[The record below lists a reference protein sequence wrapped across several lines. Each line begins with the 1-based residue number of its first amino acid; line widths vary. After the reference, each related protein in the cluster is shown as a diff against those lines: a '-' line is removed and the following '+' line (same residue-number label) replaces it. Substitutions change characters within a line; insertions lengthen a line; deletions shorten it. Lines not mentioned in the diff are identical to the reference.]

1 MAEETTGTR
10 KETTSPGKK
19 KTKWAAGAVR
29 TIAPAIPLGIA
40 LVHGAM
46 APKPIP
52 PVPPPAPIPS
62 SPVAG
67 ATGCDT
73 GMPCPLVAQG
83 HPVTWWFVFK
93 LNASKFPK
101 CGTPASD
108 GAGTDARTCLFDS
121 GRQPSAYPAGF
132 GQRYV
137 VASSDAATLTDGGPQ
152 CLGSSTSDPVGA
164 SFSEV
169 YNGNFH
175 YVIWNDQPYGDP
187 KIAACTSKGNCGGP
201 WGHSK
206 GIVAWNDAGEGFVMQ
221 VSTPSWPAAG
231 NKSFPRKTDG
241 NTLGCVKD
249 DDVEVSQH
257 FFALRLT
264 KSDLVLVLQGLA
276 NASVVTDPTDSQIVN
291 NGGPADVQAL
301 VSGLGQQSKSD
312 KLVSGTLSTG
322 VQFLSKPSAM
332 HVPPWQMVSAQL
344 GGVGLRTATWW
355 ASPEMPSTTGNS
367 TVSCWDQSLG
377 MPGPVEIATTGT
389 WNNVPF
395 SLAGG
400 LGTNFN
406 HAKIAV
412 STTGNTHYA
421 IFGDENQQG
430 ALTSDLTKN
439 GCNSSQDA
447 RGGTFYVLQN
457 DELATG
463 IGALIAGQTAETQE
477 GTCPGGGTCTLWV
490 KPSNKTASDADE

>member
-1 MAEETTGTR
+1 MA
-10 KETTSPGKK
+10 ETTSTTKK
-19 KTKWAAGAVR
+19 KKINWGAGAVR
-29 TIAPAIPLGIA
+29 TIAPAIPLAIA
-40 LVHGAM
+40 LAHAHM
-46 APKPIP
+46 APKPVAP
-52 PVPPPAPIPS
+52 LPSPAPIS
-62 SPVAG
+62 SSTAAG
-67 ATGCDT
+67 PLDCDASV
-73 GMPCPLVAQG
+73 PCPLVAQG

-108 GAGTDARTCLFDS
+108 GAGVDTRTCLFDS
-121 GRQPSAYPAGF
+121 SRTPTAYSQGF

-137 VASSDAATLTDGGPQ
+137 VASDDAATLTDGGPQ

-164 SFSEV
+164 SFSEI

-187 KIAACTSKGNCGGP
+187 KIAACTSKGNCDGP

-231 NKSFPRKTDG
+231 SPKSPRKLDG

-257 FFALRLT
+257 FFALKLT

-276 NASVVTDPTDSQIVN
+276 NASVVTDPTDPQVVN

-301 VSGLGQQSKSD
+301 VSGLGKLSKSD

-332 HVPPWQMVSAQL
+332 NVPPWQMVSAQL
-344 GGVGLRTATWW
+344 GGVGLRAATWW
-355 ASPEMPSTTGNS
+355 ASPEIPSTTGNS
-367 TVSCWDQSLG
+367 TVSCWDQNLG
-377 MPGPVEIATTGT
+377 TPGPVEIATTGT
-389 WNNVPF
+389 WDKVVF

-412 STTGNTHYA
+412 STTGNTRYA

-430 ALTSDLTKN
+430 TLTSDLTSK

-447 RGGTFYVLQN
+447 RGGTFYVVQN
-457 DELATG
+457 DELAKG
-463 IGALIAGQTAETQE
+463 IAALITGQTAETQE
-477 GTCPGGGTCTLWV
+477 GTCPGGGTCTPWV
-490 KPSNKTASDADE
+490 KPTDKTSSSADE